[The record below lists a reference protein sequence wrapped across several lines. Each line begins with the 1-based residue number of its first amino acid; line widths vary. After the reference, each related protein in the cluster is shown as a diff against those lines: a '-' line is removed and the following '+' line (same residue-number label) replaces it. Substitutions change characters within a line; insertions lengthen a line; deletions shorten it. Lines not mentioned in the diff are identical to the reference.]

1 MSFVGSYMH
10 TLDAKDRVF
19 IPAKFRE
26 ELGREFYITRKFDT
40 YLSVYTAEEWA
51 AYVDKISSLPESD
64 AEELQEF
71 LLGAAQKCEPDANGR
86 ILLDPRLKAH
96 AEIEKNLRFVG
107 TGKQI
112 RIFAE
117 EIWQQR
123 EQKRDLSS
131 LRETMRAYGL

>member
-1 MSFVGSYMH
+1 MSFVSSYMH

-19 IPAKFRE
+19 IPAKFRD
-26 ELGREFYITRKFDT
+26 ELGKEFYITRKFDT
-40 YLSVYTAEEWA
+40 YLSVYTAEDWA

-86 ILLDPRLKAH
+86 ILLDPRLKTH
-96 AEIEKNLRFVG
+96 AGIEKNIRFVG
-107 TGKQI
+107 AGKQI

-117 EIWQQR
+117 EIWQER
-123 EQKRDLSS
+123 EQKRDRNA
-131 LRETMRAYGL
+131 LRDIMRAYGL

>member
-26 ELGREFYITRKFDT
+26 ELGKEFYITRKFDT

-86 ILLDPRLKAH
+86 ILLEPRLKAH
-96 AEIEKNLRFVG
+96 AGIEKNLRFVG

-117 EIWQQR
+117 EIWQER
-123 EQKRDLSS
+123 EQKRDLAG

>member
-19 IPAKFRE
+19 VPAKFRE
-26 ELGREFYITRKFDT
+26 DLGKEFYITRKFDT
-40 YLSVYTAEEWA
+40 YLSVYAAEDWQ
-51 AYVDKISSLPESD
+51 AYVDKISALPESD

-86 ILLDPRLKAH
+86 IILDPRLKAH
-96 AEIEKNLRFVG
+96 AKIGKNIRFVG
-107 TGKQI
+107 SGKQI

-117 EIWQQR
+117 EVWQER
-123 EQKRDLSS
+123 EQKRDLSG
-131 LRETMRAYGL
+131 LREIMRTYGL

>member
-1 MSFVGSYMH
+1 MSFVSSYMH

-19 IPAKFRE
+19 IPAKFRD
-26 ELGREFYITRKFDT
+26 ELGKEFYITRKFDT
-40 YLSVYTAEEWA
+40 YLSVYTAEDWA

-96 AEIEKNLRFVG
+96 AGIEKNIRFVG
-107 TGKQI
+107 AGKQI

-117 EIWQQR
+117 EIWQER
-123 EQKRDLSS
+123 EQKRDRNA
-131 LRETMRAYGL
+131 LRDIMRAYGL

>member
-10 TLDAKDRVF
+10 TLDTKDRVF
-19 IPAKFRE
+19 IPAKFRD
-26 ELGREFYITRKFDT
+26 ELGKEFYITRKFDT
-40 YLSVYTAEEWA
+40 YLSVYTADEWD

-86 ILLDPRLKAH
+86 ILLDPRLKEH
-96 AEIEKNLRFVG
+96 AGIERTLRFVG
-107 TGKQI
+107 AGKQI

-123 EQKRDLSS
+123 ETKRDLAG